1 MVKIVYMGTPD
12 FAVQPLKRLIEEG
25 FEIPLVVSQPDR
37 PRDRGKKVQPTPVK
51 TLAKEHGI
59 PVFQPEKAAD
69 NDELLHL
76 LKGISPD
83 LIVVAAY
90 GRLLPEELL
99 EIPPLGCVN
108 IHASLLPKFR
118 GAAPIQRVILS
129 GDEETGVTLMYMSK
143 GMDEG
148 DMIAKRITTIDKK
161 TSGQLFSELSELGS
175 ELLIDTLP
183 SIKEGTAPRLPQDE
197 NLATYAGKITKEDGR
212 IDFNCE
218 ALYIERV
225 VRAMNP
231 RPGARALIGD
241 KVMKVLS
248 ADVINADNTI
258 CPGTIKEVSNRGIL
272 AATGDGD
279 ILFTRI
285 QMPGK
290 QAMDVADYIKGN
302 KIEIGTILG

>member
-1 MVKIVYMGTPD
+1 MKIVYMGTPD

-25 FEIPLVVSQPDR
+25 FEISLAVSQPDR

-51 TLAKEHGI
+51 ALAVEHGI

-69 NDELLHL
+69 IDELHCL
-76 LKGISPD
+76 LRSMAPD
-83 LIVVAAY
+83 MIVVAAY

-108 IHASLLPKFR
+108 IHASLLPKYR
-118 GAAPIQRVILS
+118 GAAPIQRAILS
-129 GDEETGVTLMYMSK
+129 GDAETGVTLMYMSK

-148 DMIAKRITTIDKK
+148 DMITKRSIPIDKK
-161 TSGQLFSELSELGS
+161 TSGQLFSELSMLGS

-183 SIKEGTAPRLPQDE
+183 SIKEGTAPRLAQDE

-212 IDFNCE
+212 IDFKSE

-225 VRAMNP
+225 IRAMNP
-231 RPGARALIGD
+231 RPGAHTVMGD
-241 KVMKVLS
+241 KVMKVFS
-248 ADVINADNTI
+248 ADVIGGENTLS
-258 CPGTIKEVSNRGIL
+258 PGTIKEVSKRGIL
-272 AATGDGD
+272 VATGQGD

-290 QAMDVADYIKGN
+290 QAMDLADYIKGN
-302 KIEIGTILG
+302 KIEIGTVLG